1 MRPESRFYR
10 MTMVSIAVSLLSLLT
25 LCGSAFAEHIR
36 YLDSDIH
43 IRKDSCVHIT
53 ESYVY
58 DFEASNRYGF
68 YRNIPLNY
76 SSGGHNYS
84 VDFHLLSVTNSE
96 GDALHS
102 KVSAHDDAV
111 TITVGDPRVAVSGR
125 RIYKISY
132 LLRRGVSF
140 ASGAPEF
147 KWSIT
152 GAECPVPISRAVVRV
167 FTPNNIAYP
176 SITKSAYIGAPGDA
190 GNVKITDGINHVQIM
205 ATDLNPGDD
214 LTVSLGFPKGSISP
228 PSPFANFVYWLS
240 DWWPAIILPLLTG
253 FSVFAIW
260 WHYGRDAA
268 TKEALSTTWDPP
280 TEMSPAEV
288 GTLYDE
294 RCDLQ
299 DIVASLIDLAARG
312 HLKIKESAMT
322 SASSDDALDY
332 VLIKTEPPADD
343 PPLRLYEKNLLYSIF
358 GSGSHTGLQRSLSDL
373 ENRFYDKLPSL
384 REQIYESMSQEGYFL
399 QNPENV
405 RQNCTG
411 LALFFCVVGML
422 LILASSNETTL
433 VPFGIGVVIS
443 SAIIGTFAFAMPA
456 RTIKGVEALRRSL
469 SFVNFINSV
478 EPRRINLIGSEDPE
492 VFGRLL
498 PYALVLGVADKW
510 AEEFHGA
517 LRQAPDWYEQLST
530 NNGDFSSSK
539 FVVAL
544 GSSMRAIE
552 SVMVSEPPGAGPK
565 LDVTADH

>member
-1 MRPESRFYR
+1 MA
-10 MTMVSIAVSLLSLLT
+10 MVSFAVSVLSLLT
-25 LCGSAFAEHIR
+25 VCTRAFAEQIR
-36 YLDSDIH
+36 YFDSDIH
-43 IRKDSCVHIT
+43 IQKDSCVHVE

-96 GDALHS
+96 GDALNS

-132 LLRRGVSF
+132 LLRRGLNF

-147 KWSIT
+147 IWSVT

-167 FTPNNIAYP
+167 WSPGNVAFAD
-176 SITKSAYIGAPGDA
+176 ITKNAYIGTPGNTGDIT
-190 GNVKITDGINHVQIM
+190 ITDGNNHVQIM

-214 LTVSLGFPKGSISP
+214 LTVSLGFPKGSIKQP
-228 PSPFANFVYWLS
+228 TAFASFVYWIS
-240 DWWPAIILPLLTG
+240 DWWPAILLPLGTA
-253 FSVFAIW
+253 FSVFVIW

-268 TKEALSTTWDPP
+268 TKEALSQAWDPP

-294 RCDLQ
+294 RCDMQ
-299 DIVASLIDLAARG
+299 DIVATLIDLAARG
-312 HLKIKESAMT
+312 HLKIKEASIT
-322 SASSDDALDY
+322 PRSSDADEDTIDY
-332 VLIKTEPPADD
+332 VLIKTEPQEDD
-343 PPLRLYEKNLLYSIF
+343 PPLRIYEKNLLYSIF
-358 GSGSHTGLQRSLSDL
+358 GSGAKAGFPRKLSEL
-373 ENRFYDKLPSL
+373 ENRFYDKIPTL
-384 REQIYESMSQEGYFL
+384 REQIYESMSQEGYFM

-422 LILASSNETTL
+422 LILASSNETTIA
-433 VPFGIGVVIS
+433 PFGIGVVLS
-443 SAIIGTFAFAMPA
+443 AAIIGTFAFAMPA

-478 EPRRINLIGSEDPE
+478 EPRSINVIGSEDPE
-492 VFGRLL
+492 IFGRLL

-510 AEEFHGA
+510 AEEFHGV
-517 LRQAPDWYEQLST
+517 LKRPPNWYEPVST
-530 NNGDFSSSK
+530 SNGDFSSSK

-544 GSSMRAIE
+544 GSSMRAME
-552 SVMVSEPPGAGPK
+552 SAMLAEPPGAGPK